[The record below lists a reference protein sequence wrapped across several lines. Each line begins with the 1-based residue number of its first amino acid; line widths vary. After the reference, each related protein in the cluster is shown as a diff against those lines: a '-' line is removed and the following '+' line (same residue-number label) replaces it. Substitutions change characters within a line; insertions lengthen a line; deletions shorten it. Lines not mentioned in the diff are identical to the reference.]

1 MAINFP
7 DTPVNGSTYDYE
19 GIRYIFRDTGE
30 AGYWQVGSLGAVGA
44 ATTEQVDEGTD
55 ALKFVTPES
64 LEGSKYTVENGT
76 YPDLRAQGTTKADVG
91 LSNVA
96 NYGISDSRT
105 SNTSTQYAS
114 SKAVRD
120 LYTTKAE
127 QSGDYSGLRARSTTK
142 SDVGLSNI
150 PNSISNSVSST
161 STGTLA
167 TSSAAKT
174 AYDRGNLGY
183 VRTPF
188 YANSGVGA
196 VQFLRRTSYNA
207 SISIGSSYA
216 GSGLAT
222 TGVNSSTGNG
232 IRGAKTSG
240 STRSGTWRAMG
251 SCSADPD
258 FYAATIFVR
267 IS

>member
-105 SNTSTQYAS
+105 SNTSTQVFLIVFLQRQL
-114 SKAVRD
+114 VR
-120 LYTTKAE
+120 L
-127 QSGDYSGLRARSTTK
+127 QLLVLQRQLMIG
-142 SDVGLSNI
+142 
-150 PNSISNSVSST
+150 
-161 STGTLA
+161 A
-167 TSSAAKT
+167 T
-174 AYDRGNLGY
+174 
-183 VRTPF
+183 
-188 YANSGVGA
+188 
-196 VQFLRRTSYNA
+196 
-207 SISIGSSYA
+207 
-216 GSGLAT
+216 
-222 TGVNSSTGNG
+222 
-232 IRGAKTSG
+232 
-240 STRSGTWRAMG
+240 
-251 SCSADPD
+251 
-258 FYAATIFVR
+258 
-267 IS
+267 